1 MAGPQGDLAC
11 PGWDRET
18 RWPSLSSEWGPQVS
32 WTQGVMGCLQ
42 DDVAFTSQ
50 SGEARPAPPTLDPRS
65 DWPQMG
71 PVVPG
76 LLSAVSLEVA
86 GQESEKTASEERAR
100 SCPARAPGD
109 CHW

>member
-1 MAGPQGDLAC
+1 
-11 PGWDRET
+11 
-18 RWPSLSSEWGPQVS
+18 
-32 WTQGVMGCLQ
+32 MGCLL

-50 SGEARPAPPTLDPRS
+50 SGEARPAPPTLDPRR

-76 LLSAVSLEVA
+76 LLSTVSLEGA
-86 GQESEKTASEERAR
+86 GQESERTASEERAR

-109 CHW
+109 CHR